1 MASPQANQPPWCFL
15 LAEHLHFGAVTWW
28 APSDMLRLRATCR
41 ALRGP
46 SNTSAYLLTIL
57 AEGLGWTRYATG
69 VELAEQSLHQ
79 LFCFCSRLYSE
90 RLLLCSL
97 PQTVRQ
103 AAGVSESIDAT
114 PYAIIG
120 GSFALHRYLLHS
132 EDPNRRPRW
141 EPDDLD
147 VFIPF
152 GCAHD
157 SPAEEVARSGA
168 VLTAVQQTVSE
179 LLPLLQEHVTEI
191 LVTTRGIRGGEYP
204 DELDDPFAQMGMS
217 DEDEEETETELSRQ
231 TVTATV
237 APPLTRFEEP
247 EQPKL
252 PHSYTRQHLRAV
264 GQMPFPL
271 IVPPE
276 EDGGE
281 EDGGGLHAVET
292 RDMLERAHK
301 GLGRLFRLGMLDGD
315 PQERL
320 GRSRPYKIARC
331 VDVETRHATGGAE
344 RGLRVDYLRED
355 FGWAFPKKVNIVQYH
370 GPPLA
375 PIELVAGF
383 DLLPPQVAVVVAAG
397 AARARFDVPEDA
409 MSAISHGELRFGRY
423 TFSPSYSGAAP
434 LDLLRAAR
442 NQLKRIYKYQAR
454 GFKLTKTDG
463 ERVGTLST
471 MD

>member
-1 MASPQANQPPWCFL
+1 
-15 LAEHLHFGAVTWW
+15 
-28 APSDMLRLRATCR
+28 MLRLRATCG

-57 AEGLGWTRYATG
+57 AKGLGLSRYAIG
-69 VELAEQSLHQ
+69 VELAEQSLRE
-79 LFCFCSRLYSE
+79 LFFFCSRLYSE

-103 AAGVSESIDAT
+103 AAGVSDSIDAT

-120 GSFALHRYLLHS
+120 GSFALHRYLLHLD
-132 EDPNRRPRW
+132 DPDRRPRW

-157 SPAEEVARSGA
+157 SPEEEVARSGA
-168 VLTAVQQTVSE
+168 VLTAVQQKVSE

-191 LVTTRGIRGGEYP
+191 LVKTRGLRGGGYP
-204 DELDDPFAQMGMS
+204 DELGDPFAQMGMS
-217 DEDEEETETELSRQ
+217 NEEEAETELSRQ

-237 APPLTRFEEP
+237 PPPLMRFEEP

-252 PHSYTRQHLRAV
+252 PHSYTRQLLRAV
-264 GQMPFPL
+264 GQMPFPS

-276 EDGGE
+276 EDGDE
-281 EDGGGLHAVET
+281 EDGGALHAGE
-292 RDMLERAHK
+292 RRMLEWAHNE
-301 GLGRLFRLGMLDGD
+301 LGRLSYLGMLDGD
-315 PQERL
+315 PQESL

-331 VDVETRHATGGAE
+331 VDVKAHHGTGGAE
-344 RGLRVDYLRED
+344 RGLRVDYRYLRKD

-397 AARARFDVPEDA
+397 AARARFDVPEEA
-409 MSAISHGELRFGRY
+409 MSAISCGELRFGRY
-423 TFSPSYSGAAP
+423 TFSPSYSGGAP
-434 LDLLRAAR
+434 LNLLHAAR
-442 NQLKRIYKYQAR
+442 NQLMRICKYQAR
-454 GFKLTKTDG
+454 GFKLTKADG
-463 ERVGTLST
+463 ERVGKIST
-471 MD
+471 MDEYFVF